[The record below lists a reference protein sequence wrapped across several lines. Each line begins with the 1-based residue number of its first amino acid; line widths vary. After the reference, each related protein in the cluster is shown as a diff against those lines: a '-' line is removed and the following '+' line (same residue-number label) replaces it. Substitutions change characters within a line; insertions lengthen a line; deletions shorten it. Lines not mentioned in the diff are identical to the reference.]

1 MKKEKANLK
10 HEINNLKLIE
20 LYFESYPQILI
31 ASFHLISTYKC
42 GDNLT
47 IFYKLFFGIIFISFS
62 SAFLTKNAF
71 KFYKVDFSLIYI
83 SLSFVSNIIFSI
95 LRLILITFCL
105 FKMSFIGILFV
116 PILIYLVLFIIAYFC
131 KKISKIRVDFNLFQI
146 IFDVKNFHMVKIFS
160 TFSFFIAYLQLN
172 LLVSLIFDQL
182 CSQNTSYTMNYV
194 ININIVCLKLYTKK
208 LSNQIHLHRNL
219 SFLYELNTPYT
230 VEITRLKFVYLQLG
244 VFIFYW
250 IAYFIRLYNQQVVD
264 KLVESNSQSFKPDLY
279 FLLLPSNRILFQIEE
294 SSIIQVEISDQN
306 ITDISNN
313 NNNENIDIFFNEIK
327 FIYQ

>member
-31 ASFHLISTYKC
+31 ASFHLISTYKY
-42 GDNLT
+42 GDNST

-71 KFYKVDFSLIYI
+71 KFYKVDFGLIYI
-83 SLSFVSNIIFSI
+83 SLSFVSNIIFLI

-146 IFDVKNFHMVKIFS
+146 IFDVKNFRMVKMFS
-160 TFSFFIAYLQLN
+160 TFSFFIAYLQLY
-172 LLVSLIFDQL
+172 LVVSLIFDQL
-182 CSQNTSYTMNYV
+182 CSQHTSFIIYV
-194 ININIVCLKLYTKK
+194 INIELYTKN
-208 LSNQIHLHRNL
+208 LSNHLIRN
-219 SFLYELNTPYT
+219 SSYLYELNTPFT
-230 VEITRLKFVYLQLG
+230 VEITRSRNICIVYSL
-244 VFIFYW
+244 FIFLILYW
-250 IAYFIRLYNQQVVD
+250 IAYFIRLYNQKVVD
-264 KLVESNSQSFKPDLY
+264 KLVEKNSQSFKPDLY

-306 ITDISNN
+306 ITGISN
-313 NNNENIDIFFNEIK
+313 NNNENIDISFNEIK
-327 FIYQ
+327 FIDQ

>member
-1 MKKEKANLK
+1 
-10 HEINNLKLIE
+10 
-20 LYFESYPQILI
+20 
-31 ASFHLISTYKC
+31 
-42 GDNLT
+42 
-47 IFYKLFFGIIFISFS
+47 
-62 SAFLTKNAF
+62 
-71 KFYKVDFSLIYI
+71 
-83 SLSFVSNIIFSI
+83 
-95 LRLILITFCL
+95 
-105 FKMSFIGILFV
+105 MSFISILFV

-146 IFDVKNFHMVKIFS
+146 IFDVKNFRMVKMFS
-160 TFSFFIAYLQLN
+160 TFSFLIAYLQLN

-194 ININIVCLKLYTKK
+194 ININIVCLKVYTKK

-250 IAYFIRLYNQQVVD
+250 IAYFIRLNNQQVVD
-264 KLVESNSQSFKPDLY
+264 KLVENNSQSFKPDLY